1 LGIDDCFAVLTG
13 MHTKH
18 HRLPKECYQG
28 PISTAFTFCLE
39 GRPLFFASTGIVG
52 VFVKSLRE
60 VAKKQDFCGVYCFM
74 PDHVH
79 LVLFG
84 NTDDANSLHAV
95 ELFKQM
101 TGYWLKRNYL
111 RIQRQKGFR
120 DRILRES
127 EIAPVVRYALDN
139 PVRRGL
145 VTQWREYPFTG
156 AIGLDLEQLVADLA
170 TDEF

>member
-1 LGIDDCFAVLTG
+1 MIAS
-13 MHTKH
+13 
-18 HRLPKECYQG
+18 Q
-28 PISTAFTFCLE
+28 CLQVCTRSIIACLKSAIKVPSPQHLLSVWKD
-39 GRPLFFASTGIVG
+39 GPLFCIVG
-52 VFVKSLRE
+52 VFVESLTE
-60 VAKKQDFCGVYCFM
+60 VAQKQGFCAVYCFM

-84 NTDDANSLHAV
+84 NTHAANSLRAV

-101 TGYWLKRNYL
+101 TGYWLKRNYP
-111 RIQRQKGFR
+111 RIKWQKGFR

-127 EIAPVVRYALDN
+127 EIAAVVRYALNN

-170 TDEF
+170 TDES